1 MNLIFLIHPSFLE
14 SQSMPRFARMLAEGM
29 QQRNHTVQYWS
40 PYPRFYR
47 ARWPRIMKKWLGYV
61 DQYLIF
67 PFEVRSRIRDCS
79 PDTLFVL
86 TDQALGPWV
95 PLVSDRPHVIHCHDF
110 LAQQSALGQIPENPT
125 RWTGRKYQAYIRQ
138 GYTQGKCFISGSR
151 NTQKNLHEFLPT
163 LPLRSEVV
171 YNGLNQPFSP
181 MNPAEARATLSQRTH
196 LNLSQ
201 GYLLHVGGNQWYKN
215 RPGVI
220 EMYTAWRQRGGT
232 PVPLLMVGAP
242 ANPKLLQ
249 AYTQS
254 AVKADIHLIS
264 GLEDEFVRYA
274 YAGALALLFPSLAE
288 GFGWPIAE
296 AMASGCPVIT
306 TQAAP
311 MTEVGSDAAFYV
323 PPRPPDSQQTKKWA
337 REAADV
343 IDHVLHLNASEHQEV
358 VQQGIAN
365 AQRFDLEKTLDRLEE
380 IYQGVLSPVTA
391 SS

>member
-1 MNLIFLIHPSFLE
+1 
-14 SQSMPRFARMLAEGM
+14 MLAEGM
-29 QQRNHTVQYWS
+29 QRRSHTIRYWS
-40 PYPRFYR
+40 PSPRFYR
-47 ARWPRIMKKWLGYV
+47 AHGPRVTKKWLGYV

-67 PFEVRSRIRDCS
+67 PLEVRSRIRTCS
-79 PDTLFVL
+79 PDTLFVV

-95 PLVSDRPHVIHCHDF
+95 PLVTDRPHVIHCHDF

-125 RWTGRKYQAYIRQ
+125 RWSGRQYQAYIRR
-138 GYTQGKCFISGSR
+138 GYARGRCFISVSR
-151 NTQKNLHEFLPT
+151 HTQKHLHAFLPT
-163 LPLRSEVV
+163 PPLRSEVV
-171 YNGLNQPFSP
+171 YNGLNQPFAP
-181 MNPAEARATLSQRTH
+181 MDPAEARAALSQRTR
-196 LNLSQ
+196 LDLSQ

-220 EMYTAWRQRGGT
+220 EVYTAWRQRGAP

-242 ANPKLLQ
+242 ANPKLQQ
-249 AYTQS
+249 AYAQS
-254 AVKADIHLIS
+254 PVRADIHLIS

-323 PPRPPDSQQTKKWA
+323 PPRPPDSQRAKAWA
-337 REAADV
+337 GEAASV
-343 IDHVLHLNASEHQEV
+343 ISQVLQLSASARREV
-358 VQQGIAN
+358 VQRGIAN
-365 AQRFDLEKTLDRLEE
+365 AQRFDSEKTLDQLEA
-380 IYQGVLSPVTA
+380 IYQDILSPVTA
-391 SS
+391 VS